1 MLAASVSPPSASPL
15 LPVSRALSHDDSLP
29 DLPVLVKEESV
40 SDCQPSCS
48 LTALDNAK
56 ADVRPDK
63 ESKRKREDQAPLC
76 CDICGQDTNTYHYD
90 VASCNGCRTFFRRTI
105 MLGKAYTCMSGGRCP
120 QQLYRNCRACR
131 FDRCIL
137 IGMSLDAVKFPP
149 HVDAELV
156 NRAIMHRRKELI
168 SGAHDTPFKF
178 SLLCHGSLE
187 CHEINELLHAE
198 GKCLTLREAVEPS
211 AMYTANLRSNLLEDV
226 RLGNIGR
233 LQQKPP
239 PGREVKVEYILN
251 GHVYEQKAVG
261 SGRNWLGIDLV
272 FGVEVAKTLPVFQR
286 LELADKM
293 ALLAQTSFA
302 NMTFLMAFYSVSQ
315 HSSTMTFPCGN
326 PPMPMC
332 VRVETQSIPLACFS
346 QTGLETEVYCRSVV
360 PMLRTG
366 LSVEEY
372 VLLRAII
379 FCNAE
384 SRDLTSEGRE
394 IVLCER
400 ERYADLLLRHLQ
412 LKHGRSGGA
421 ARYSEVI
428 ALVNTYV
435 HFGQRYW
442 EHINLMG
449 LIMNANGNIRIRG
462 HFGLINDLMY
472 GPRPDG

>member
-1 MLAASVSPPSASPL
+1 MT
-15 LPVSRALSHDDSLP
+15 LSYDDSLP
-29 DLPVLVKEESV
+29 DLTVPVLVKEEPV
-40 SDCQPSCS
+40 NGCEPSCS
-48 LTALDNAK
+48 LTALDDAK
-56 ADVRPDK
+56 ANTRADK
-63 ESKRKREDQAPLC
+63 ESKRKREDLAPLC

-149 HVDAELV
+149 HVDGELV

-168 SGAHDTPFKF
+168 SGAQDTPFKF
-178 SLLCHGSLE
+178 SLLWPGSMD

-198 GKCLTLREAVEPS
+198 GKCLTLRETVEPS

-239 PGREVKVEYILN
+239 PGREVKVEYIFN
-251 GHVYEQKAVG
+251 GQVYEQKAVG
-261 SGRNWLGIDLV
+261 SGRNWLGVDLV

-286 LELADKM
+286 LELSDKT

-302 NMTFLMAFYSVSQ
+302 NMTFLMAFYSISQ
-315 HSSTMTFPCGN
+315 HSSTMTFPCRD
-326 PPMPMC
+326 PPTPI
-332 VRVETQSIPLACFS
+332 R
-346 QTGLETEVYCRSVV
+346 TGLETEVYCSSVE

-384 SRDLTSEGRE
+384 SRDLTSKGRE
-394 IVLCER
+394 IVRCER

-449 LIMNANGNIRIRG
+449 LIMNANGNIRITG

-472 GPRPDG
+472 GPRPDA